1 MAMEPGFRNIKE
13 GFTGFYIW
21 RVEVNRIFYNKW
33 SVKRTRKI
41 SKTSELISKN
51 INHLKLI

>member
-21 RVEVNRIFYNKW
+21 RVEVNVYFY
-33 SVKRTRKI
+33 I
-41 SKTSELISKN
+41 IGM
-51 INHLKLI
+51 

>member
-21 RVEVNRIFYNKW
+21 RVEVIIVVYIEIDSFDNIVN
-33 SVKRTRKI
+33 V
-41 SKTSELISKN
+41 LISY
-51 INHLKLI
+51 LKSY